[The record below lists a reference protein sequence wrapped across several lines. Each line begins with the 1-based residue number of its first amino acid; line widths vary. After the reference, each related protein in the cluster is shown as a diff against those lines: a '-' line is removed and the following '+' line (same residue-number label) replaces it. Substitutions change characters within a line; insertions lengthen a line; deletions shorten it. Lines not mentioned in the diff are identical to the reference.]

1 MTGCRKKLDGWH
13 FCGETIQG
21 SERPIFCDDCK
32 NYNNSRNAKH
42 LTYCELYRLE
52 RLKVAKQ
59 AERILNL
66 RLKAEAANERAN
78 RAAND
83 ERKKYLP
90 IVTKQAEQINLLRK
104 ALEKFV
110 PIDEYGN
117 GDFHYNEGSEYLGE
131 EVMEALAA
139 TENKND

>member
-1 MTGCRKKLDGWH
+1 MKSVKETGGCGASKVMGHGCNAICGEEFYGATFACDRCKLD
-13 FCGETIQG
+13 
-21 SERPIFCDDCK
+21 
-32 NYNNSRNAKH
+32 A
-42 LTYCELYRLE
+42 
-52 RLKVAKQ
+52 LKQEVDSSK
-59 AERILNL
+59 
-66 RLKAEAANERAN
+66 ERAN

-90 IVTKQAEQINLLRK
+90 IVTKQAEQIKLLRK

-110 PIDEYGN
+110 PMDECGN
-117 GDFHYNEGSEYLGE
+117 GDFQYNEGSEYLGE